1 MKLSPKKSQPLY
13 YHRVQGRP
21 PRRGQVT
28 ATRSGDID
36 RMVDAFVEELEG
48 AVEALVKS
56 RLREILQTLNGSDS
70 STGKARGQTVAE
82 LRAAYGLPS
91 NAVIGGAPAAA
102 SASRTGT
109 EMVRARPG
117 RCVGVITGGRRCGRA
132 APPGDPP
139 LCSFCRA
146 TAALV
151 NGATARVSI
160 TLTPPTDLDGTR
172 PARIQ
177 ISSPGPTIDPA
188 LVAASR
194 KERCKG
200 VLLGG
205 GSCRSRVMP
214 PTELCP
220 WCRALGVRTTSE
232 EAQHPV
238 PESSAT
244 PVTRV

>member
-1 MKLSPKKSQPLY
+1 LT
-13 YHRVQGRP
+13 G
-21 PRRGQVT
+21 
-28 ATRSGDID
+28 GD
-36 RMVDAFVEELEG
+36 G
-48 AVEALVKS
+48 AS
-56 RLREILQTLNGSDS
+56 
-70 STGKARGQTVAE
+70 GKARGQTVAE
-82 LRAAYGLPS
+82 LRAAFGLS
-91 NAVIGGAPAAA
+91 PAAIA
-102 SASRTGT
+102 AQPTIVSAGRVAT
-109 EMVRARPG
+109 ETVRARPG

-146 TAALV
+146 TQALV

-160 TLTPPTDLDGTR
+160 TLTPPSDPETAR

-188 LVAASR
+188 LMAASR

-214 PTELCP
+214 PDELCP
-220 WCRALGVRTTSE
+220 WCRALGVRTGE
-232 EAQHPV
+232 EQQHGV
-238 PESSAT
+238 PETNAT
-244 PVTRV
+244 PATTRV

>member
-1 MKLSPKKSQPLY
+1 M
-13 YHRVQGRP
+13 
-21 PRRGQVT
+21 

-36 RMVDAFVEELEG
+36 RMVEKFIEELEG

-56 RLREILQTLNGSDS
+56 RLREVVQSLYGGDASGTRTKGQTL
-70 STGKARGQTVAE
+70 AE
-82 LRAAYGLPS
+82 LRAAFGLP
-91 NAVIGGAPAAA
+91 AGAIQAGAPSVVNAGRVAEPA
-102 SASRTGT
+102 
-109 EMVRARPG
+109 RARPG

-146 TAALV
+146 TVALV
-151 NGATARVSI
+151 NGATARVQI
-160 TLTPPTDLDGTR
+160 TLSSPADPAVR
-172 PARIQ
+172 PERIQ
-177 ISSPGPTIDPA
+177 ISTNGPTIDPG

-214 PTELCP
+214 PNELCP
-220 WCRALGVRTTSE
+220 WCRALGVRTESE
-232 EAQHPV
+232 ENGATAAPIPAPV
-238 PESSAT
+238 PSSRL
-244 PVTRV
+244 V

>member
-1 MKLSPKKSQPLY
+1 MILSAKKLRDLY
-13 YHRVQGRP
+13 YHRVQGRA
-21 PRRGQVT
+21 PRRSQVT

-36 RMVDAFVEELEG
+36 RMVDKFIEELEG

-56 RLREILQTLNGSDS
+56 RLREVIQSLQGGDGAS
-70 STGKARGQTVAE
+70 SKGRGVAVAE
-82 LRAAYGLPS
+82 LRAAFGLP
-91 NAVIGGAPAAA
+91 PAAIA
-102 SASRTGT
+102 AANGRPVIET
-109 EMVRARPG
+109 VRARPG

-146 TAALV
+146 TQALA

-160 TLTPPTDLDGTR
+160 TLTPPDPANPRTTRLQIGT
-172 PARIQ
+172 
-177 ISSPGPTIDPA
+177 PGPTVDSA
-188 LVAASR
+188 LMAAAR

-214 PTELCP
+214 PDELCP
-220 WCRALGVRTTSE
+220 WCRALGVRTTAE
-232 EAQHPV
+232 EQNPLPEPTGV
-238 PESSAT
+238 PAA
-244 PVTRV
+244 TRV